1 MLARVNDLRHL
12 YLRPHLKAIKFDN
25 VLVAICT
32 LGEEK
37 EKEKERER
45 EREHTMISTSDF
57 NYVSDTGAS
66 NRRVKL

>member
-37 EKEKERER
+37 ERER